1 MMTSKIAL
9 ISLIWGALQ
18 IKQIKAKIGIMETA
32 PKEQVLKKLVQQSK
46 QLPAT
51 NSMEMLLIIM
61 VKL

>member
-51 NSMEMLLIIM
+51 NLMEM
-61 VKL
+61 

>member
-32 PKEQVLKKLVQQSK
+32 PKERVLKKLVQQSK
-46 QLPAT
+46 QLPVT

-61 VKL
+61 VK

>member
-1 MMTSKIAL
+1 MISKIAP

-18 IKQIKAKIGIMETA
+18 TKQIKAKIGIMETA
-32 PKEQVLKKLVQQSK
+32 QKEQVLKKLVQQSK